1 MKTVILIKGLK
12 RSGKDT
18 TADIMVRKLQGK
30 HIVSKLSFA
39 EPMKEIIADTF
50 NVSIGT
56 IETVKN
62 EDSTHPILCE
72 ARPLGGGH
80 YIRFHT
86 DMRLILQ
93 RFGTEAMKKQFGDDV
108 WVELTYKKIISDI
121 IVISDWRFK
130 SELEYLKKQSDV
142 KVITVQV
149 VRAGQIS
156 TDTHISERDLDDVKC
171 DFVLYN
177 ITGELENLECQ
188 IDALLYYSL
197 LSKKY
202 PDLFKCSL
210 EHNRGE
216 IC

>member
-1 MKTVILIKGLK
+1 MKTVVLIKGLK

-72 ARPLGGGH
+72 ARPLGGEH

-121 IVISDWRFK
+121 TIISDWRFK
-130 SELEYLKKQSDV
+130 NELEYLKSKGDV
-142 KVITVQV
+142 RVITIQV
-149 VRAGQIS
+149 IRTGQVN

-171 DFVLYN
+171 DFVLEN
-177 ITGELENLECQ
+177 IMDKVKVLECQ
-188 IDALLYYSL
+188 IDAMLTYILFSIE
-197 LSKKY
+197 Y
-202 PDLFKCSL
+202 PDFSKC
-210 EHNRGE
+210 ET